1 LRPAVARRR
10 AAKSNGISA
19 RRNDDVL
26 CGIPDQIGMG
36 PEARKHAFAQ
46 HPRSIQLAHGSM
58 RYSHGWCQNDAA
70 PALADLLPL
79 FAAARNV
86 IQCTDRRVAAT

>member
-1 LRPAVARRR
+1 MAKATAQARLEAGRR
-10 AAKSNGISA
+10 KAACSKSNGISA
-19 RRNDDVL
+19 RRNDDIL

-58 RYSHGWCQNDAA
+58 RYSHGW
-70 PALADLLPL
+70 
-79 FAAARNV
+79 R
-86 IQCTDRRVAAT
+86 